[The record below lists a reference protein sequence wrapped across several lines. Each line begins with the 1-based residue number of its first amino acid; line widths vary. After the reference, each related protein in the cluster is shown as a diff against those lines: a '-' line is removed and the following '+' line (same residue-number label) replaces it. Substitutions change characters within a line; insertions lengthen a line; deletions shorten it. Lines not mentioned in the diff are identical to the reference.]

1 MGRTKQVDKP
11 DKDTDELERIAE
23 AVEKLAGEV
32 EILRGIF
39 DRLQDDFA
47 WALNNDAF
55 RREDIH
61 RESVQPMH
69 ITSIPLDPLAPD
81 WHERVTAFGPRTSP
95 KRRASTPKNQ
105 FNETFFMIGG
115 IAGRSS

>member
-1 MGRTKQVDKP
+1 MLWGRRRLMGRTKQADKP
-11 DKDTDELERIAE
+11 AKDVDGLERLAE

-32 EILRGIF
+32 EILRGIV

-61 RESVQPMH
+61 RESVMPLH
-69 ITSIPLDPLAPD
+69 LTSMPLDPLAPD
-81 WHERVTAFGPRTSP
+81 WHERVNRFRPEDLAEDEDEYDEPEESVQRDL
-95 KRRASTPKNQ
+95 
-105 FNETFFMIGG
+105 
-115 IAGRSS
+115 